1 SGQRRG
7 PARRHRQREHRRHG
21 KRRPSRA
28 HDPAGRRDSGAGTS
42 DQSGARTG
50 AWSSIARRAA
60 PGSGV
65 WHVSGPRL
73 RRRRLMNATTLVV
86 DIAGWLGAGSLL
98 LAYALL
104 SMGRLRPRVGYQ
116 LLNLAG
122 GLGLA
127 VNTAYH
133 QAW

>member
-1 SGQRRG
+1 
-7 PARRHRQREHRRHG
+7 
-21 KRRPSRA
+21 
-28 HDPAGRRDSGAGTS
+28 
-42 DQSGARTG
+42 
-50 AWSSIARRAA
+50 
-60 PGSGV
+60 
-65 WHVSGPRL
+65 
-73 RRRRLMNATTLVV
+73 MNATTLVV

-133 QAW
+133 QAWPPTVVNVVWLVIGVTAITRLIRQRTPRQPRPRDRRDGPPGD